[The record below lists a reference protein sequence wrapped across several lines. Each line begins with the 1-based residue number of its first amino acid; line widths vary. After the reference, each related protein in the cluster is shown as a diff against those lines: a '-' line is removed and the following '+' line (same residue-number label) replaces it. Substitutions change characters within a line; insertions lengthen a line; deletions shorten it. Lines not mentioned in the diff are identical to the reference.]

1 MVKVAIFM
9 RVVLQILLLLV
20 FTVLIG
26 GVRGRKREGSSNLK
40 LPLKNIPPAPSGDK
54 FSK

>member
-9 RVVLQILLLLV
+9 HIVLQILLLLV

-26 GVRGRKREGSSNLK
+26 GMRGWKRESALNLK
-40 LPLKNIPPAPSGDK
+40 LPLKNISPAPSSDK